1 MGPIGANGLA
11 NPQDF
16 QTPVASYEDRQ
27 CDFTVHCKYLGKLFE
42 VHRDHSVFNTVAW
55 RGNYAPYKYDLSKF
69 VTVNTVSVDHL
80 DPSIFTVLTCPTQ
93 GMKTRETHL
102 CVCFHF
108 FVESCLRTSCFLEH
122 SKFDFIFL
130 FQTNMNFS
138 FPNKYECFFSNN
150 KHLEPG
156 VAACDFV
163 IFPPRW
169 AVAEHTFRPP
179 WFHRNLMSEYMG
191 LIHGMYEA
199 KTDPNGFVP
208 GGKKKKKKIEW

>member
-1 MGPIGANGLA
+1 LGPIGANGLA

-16 QTPVASYEDRQ
+16 QTPVAAYEDRK
-27 CDFTVHCKYLGKLFE
+27 CDFTVNCKFLGKLFE

-69 VTVNTVSVDHL
+69 VTINTVSVDHL

-93 GMKTRETHL
+93 
-102 CVCFHF
+102 
-108 FVESCLRTSCFLEH
+108 
-122 SKFDFIFL
+122 
-130 FQTNMNFS
+130 
-138 FPNKYECFFSNN
+138 
-150 KHLEPG
+150 EPG

-179 WFHRNLMSEYMG
+179 WYHRNLMSEYMG

-208 GGKKKKKKIEW
+208 GGIIEIYFYILFLYFIVLLFEIYFIFLFLINNRWFFTFLSNCSWTRY